1 MSQNRHVIQLAC
13 LFVFFEN
20 FTSFL
25 QMGPWASRL
34 LEATSII
41 KASNSHVINMSELQ
55 DLVTILKQKK
65 GKNPELFKL
74 Q

>member
-1 MSQNRHVIQLAC
+1 
-13 LFVFFEN
+13 
-20 FTSFL
+20 
-25 QMGPWASRL
+25 MGPWASRL